1 MPGKRMPTHQTR
13 TRLVEAALH
22 TLREH
27 SLAGLTLETVAR
39 EAGISKG
46 GLLHH
51 FPSKDVL
58 VEAILRHLL
67 ESFEA
72 QVESQLA
79 GEAERPGRLLRAYV
93 HATFDGTPLS
103 LELLSLLASTLA
115 ENPRLMSLVSEDF
128 TRWQV
133 RLLNDGVP
141 PARAMVI
148 RHAADAYWSTKHI
161 TITEADGARWLQ
173 VRDDLLKLI
182 EEAAVR

>member
-1 MPGKRMPTHQTR
+1 MPGKRMPAHETR

-39 EAGISKG
+39 EAGMSKG

-58 VEAILRHLL
+58 VEAILHHLL
-67 ESFEA
+67 ENFEVR
-72 QVESQLA
+72 VESQLA
-79 GEAERPGRLLRAYV
+79 RDTEGPGRLLRAYV
-93 HATFDGTPLS
+93 RATFDGTPLS

-128 TRWQV
+128 ARWQV
-133 RLLNDGVP
+133 RLLDDGVP

-148 RHAADAYWSTKHI
+148 RHAADAYWSTMHVA
-161 TITEADGARWLQ
+161 TTEADEALWLQ
-173 VRDDLLKLI
+173 VRGDLLRLI
-182 EEAAVR
+182 EEAVR